1 MTQRCFRQA
10 MVFAS
15 MVAASL
21 TLSPVHGADTTDPD
35 VKISAVLDGSG
46 VRQPDASSGQ
56 AGALVETIW
65 LKGSRERLDFDGGP
79 NMRGRILR
87 DDQHAWL
94 LQPGVNR
101 VLPADNVPLGS
112 VTRLD
117 AKSPCSGL
125 GFACQRVDDRL
136 IAGRRANGWRYSDA
150 GRSGPNGTDS
160 GVLWVDAQYGIVL
173 AFNAKDVDQRTYHME
188 TASIDFSN
196 VPESTFDM
204 PQEIQAVW
212 QAK

>member
-1 MTQRCFRQA
+1 MMQRRFRQA
-10 MVFAS
+10 MAFIS
-15 MVAASL
+15 MAAASL
-21 TLSPVHGADTTDPD
+21 MLLPAHGADAGNPD

-46 VRQPDASSGQ
+46 VRSPDAAPGT
-56 AGALVETIW
+56 GAMVETIW
-65 LKGSRERLDFDGGP
+65 LKGTRERVDFDGGP

-94 LQPGVNR
+94 LQPGVDR

-117 AKSPCSGL
+117 PKRPCWGL
-125 GFACQRVDDRL
+125 GFACERVDDRL
-136 IAGRRANGWRYSDA
+136 IAGRRASGWRYGNA

-160 GVLWVDAQYGIVL
+160 GVLWVDAQYGILL

-188 TASIDFSN
+188 TASIDFAG

-204 PQEIQAVW
+204 PQGIHAVW
-212 QAK
+212 QSK